1 MCYPFNF
8 IIYLSFFMISI
19 IFLIISR
26 HLSSQ
31 LGKILDCFLDNSQLA
46 QIYPGQIEFKL
57 SKIDAEIFR
66 CCCKNI
72 CLRTKLVYGML
83 FSRTYMFVFLKK
95 FLKQDYLSS
104 TNQIPFWLLHI
115 IILGTVVSFVLPT
128 SSKKIFFYKKLL
140 YDVIYFFKYDMFSSF
155 FKFI

>member
-83 FSRTYMFVFLKK
+83 FSRTYMFVFLKNVL
-95 FLKQDYLSS
+95 LKQDYLSS

-115 IILGTVVSFVLPT
+115 IILGTVVSLILPT
-128 SSKKIFFYKKLL
+128 SSNFLFFYKKLL
-140 YDVIYFFKYDMFSSF
+140 
-155 FKFI
+155 

>member
-1 MCYPFNF
+1 MYYPFNF
-8 IIYLSFFMISI
+8 IIYLSFFVISI

-31 LGKILDCFLDNSQLA
+31 LGKILDCFLDNSQPA

-83 FSRTYMFVFLKK
+83 FSRTYMFVFLKRNAL
-95 FLKQDYLSS
+95 LKQDYLGSR
-104 TNQIPFWLLHI
+104 NQIPFWLLVLHK
-115 IILGTVVSFVLPT
+115 IILGTGVSFVLPT
-128 SSKKIFFYKKLL
+128 SSKLFLFTRNY
-140 YDVIYFFKYDMFSSF
+140 YMT
-155 FKFI
+155 